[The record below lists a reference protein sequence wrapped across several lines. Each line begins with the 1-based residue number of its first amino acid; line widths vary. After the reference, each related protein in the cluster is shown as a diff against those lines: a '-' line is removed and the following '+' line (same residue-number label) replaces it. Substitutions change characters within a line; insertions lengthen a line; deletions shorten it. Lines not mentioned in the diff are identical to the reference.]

1 MSLKNQAIQTALSG
15 DWQAAITLNKNLIK
29 ENPEDIDALNRL
41 ALAYMIVG
49 KAKEAK
55 STYQKVIRLDP
66 LNPIAQRSLIKL
78 KDSKTI
84 NANISYKINNHFL
97 EQPGKTKVVEL
108 INIAPSQVIEHLRT
122 GQLLELSVKRFK
134 IFVLNDKQYI
144 GVLPDDI
151 GIRLI
156 KFIKSN
162 AVYEAFVK
170 SANPHKVSIFIR
182 EVKKGGR
189 FKDQPS
195 FVTTAETSLF
205 SGNKKSRQGKS
216 SEDDTYLEEE

>member
-1 MSLKNQAIQTALSG
+1 MTLKNQAIQTALSG
-15 DWQAAITLNKNLIK
+15 DWQAAIALNKDLIK

-49 KAKEAK
+49 KVKEAK
-55 STYQKVIRLDP
+55 STYQKVIKLDP
-66 LNPIAQRSLIKL
+66 LNPIAQRSLTKL

-84 NANISYKINNHFL
+84 SANISYKINNHFL

-108 INIAPSQVIEHLRT
+108 VNIAPSQVIEHLRV

-134 IFVLNDKQYI
+134 IFVLNEKQYI

-156 KFIKSN
+156 KFIKAN
-162 AVYEAFVK
+162 GVYEAFVK
-170 SANPHKVSIFIR
+170 SANPHKVSVFIR
-182 EVKKGGR
+182 EVKKSGR

-205 SGNKKSRQGKS
+205 SGKKARQSKD
-216 SEDDTYLEEE
+216 SEDEDYSEEE